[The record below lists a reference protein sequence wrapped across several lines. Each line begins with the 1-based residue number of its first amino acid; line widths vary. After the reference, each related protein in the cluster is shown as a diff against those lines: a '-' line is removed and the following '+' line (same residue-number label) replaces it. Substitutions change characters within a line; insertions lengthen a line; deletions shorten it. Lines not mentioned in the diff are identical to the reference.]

1 MFENEPRRPTVDDE
15 RWQQRD
21 TAGDWH
27 GEALKWLPVPERCP
41 NPPPVVECFCGCFA
55 CGSLIA
61 CAISPIYGPFSV
73 VISYSR
79 CSCSASRNGSSQAQD
94 EVFNVFILSRWW
106 CVSKLSQRQRRY
118 CADFLESAELLRESR
133 HQVAVRFS
141 WTSRSIVGVAQGW
154 IVS

>member
-1 MFENEPRRPTVDDE
+1 MSQDD
-15 RWQQRD
+15 QQR
-21 TAGDWH
+21 TMNG
-27 GEALKWLPVPERCP
+27 GNNVTQRVIGTGKSSSGFRSP
-41 NPPPVVECFCGCFA
+41 NAAQTPPPVVECFCGCFA

-73 VISYSR
+73 VISCSR

-118 CADFLESAELLRESR
+118 CADSLESAELLRESR

-141 WTSRSIVGVAQGW
+141 WTSRR
-154 IVS
+154 